1 MKHTD
6 TLMPYILASMH
17 PMLHLSLL
25 TSSVILYSSNYDKF
39 FEIPNEDK
47 CDSKDAQNFMKEE
60 KYWLVGYASCAHLL
74 AVIFHYMSDLLI
86 SKDRKVLGNLCM
98 IFKVFLYVSSIFVVQ
113 TGIMF
118 PGCRDIVEN
127 SQVMAWLNYEILA
140 FYLNIMAMGVFL
152 LLSSCKKFKSIRER
166 MGWGAEFRK
175 TMDFLTYCKDDI
187 HWFCMWFTQ
196 LMLCVLALVM
206 RTKQLENIQWCVGL
220 LFTRHLLE
228 VVLLRQVYFNSKFEI
243 KSYLRVLLGAILVLN
258 CFLIKLYIDLQDQ
271 DSTWWAPV
279 LLQDIMLH
287 FYIFLQL
294 GVEWFTWGQREADW
308 QKEQMFMEQFI
319 QQPDQDEKQLRSKIQ
334 LLATPLT
341 QSQKDAAK
349 KAGQDGNAGVP
360 AAAVNESKS
369 ADEGAKKPTKELKLT
384 ANMYTVAYSAFMK
397 KNKEKF
403 RLTVNDQMDIYYR
416 AIFMCMI
423 QLTFIFTVL
432 FFEDFD
438 ISYKNNTPLNLC
450 LFFTVLILHWQCLPE
465 ARNGIYMMKYALC
478 YPDEFTA
485 PVTVFFL
492 GVIQISAVWLT
503 ETCNLLK
510 SMDQKKPD
518 QVIVRFVG
526 FGLIL
531 NVPSLLIGSLE
542 SFDIKSS
549 VGKLK
554 LERSRKQMAHDPITK
569 EKMPFSTLLNLVY
582 CLCKWFFSSLYHY
595 FFPFVV
601 IFGPALKLTYMSKV

>member
-25 TSSVILYSSNYDKF
+25 TSSVILYSSDTEGF
-39 FEIPNEDK
+39 FSVPNAESCTDPAAKAFIED
-47 CDSKDAQNFMKEE
+47 E
-60 KYWLVGYASCAHLL
+60 KYWLIGYASCTHLV

-86 SKDRKVLGNLCM
+86 AQDRKVLGNLCF
-98 IFKVFLYVSSIFVVQ
+98 ITKVFLYFASIFVVQ

-118 PGCRDIVEN
+118 ESCRDGVVDE

-140 FYLNIMAMGVFL
+140 FYLNIVAMGVFL

-166 MGWGAEFRK
+166 MGWGAGFRK
-175 TMDFLTYCKDDI
+175 TMDFLAYCKDDI

-206 RTKQLENIQWCVGL
+206 RTKQLDSIQWCVGL

-228 VVLLRQVYFNSKFEI
+228 IVLLRQVYFNSKFEI
-243 KSYLRVLLGAILVLN
+243 KSYLKVLLGAILVLN
-258 CFLIKLYIDLQDQ
+258 CFLIKLYIDLEAQ
-271 DSTWWAPV
+271 DSIWWAPA
-279 LLQDIMLH
+279 LLQDIVLH

-294 GVEWFTWGQREADW
+294 AVEWAYWGQREAEW
-308 QKEQMFMEQFI
+308 QKEQMFMEQFA
-319 QQPDQDEKQLRSKIQ
+319 QQPDQDEKHLRNKIQ

-349 KAGQDGNAGVP
+349 KALQDGDAGVTTSLNDP
-360 AAAVNESKS
+360 KPEGDSAGAAEEAN
-369 ADEGAKKPTKELKLT
+369 KKPAKELKLT
-384 ANMYTVAYSAFMK
+384 ANMYTVAYCAFMK

-403 RLTVNDQMDIYYR
+403 RLKVNDQIDIYYR
-416 AIFMCMI
+416 AIFMFMI
-423 QLTFIFTVL
+423 QMTFIFTVL
-432 FFEDFD
+432 FFEKFD
-438 ISYKNNTPLNLC
+438 ITYKNSTPLNFC

-465 ARNGIYMMKYALC
+465 ARSGIYMMKYALC
-478 YPDEFTA
+478 YPDEFTQ

-492 GVIQISAVWLT
+492 GFIQITAVWLT
-503 ETCNLLK
+503 EACNLLK

-542 SFDIKSS
+542 GFKVKSS
-549 VGKLK
+549 VGKLT
-554 LERSRKQMAHDPITK
+554 LERSRKQMAHDPATK
-569 EKMPFSTLLNLVY
+569 DLLPFS
-582 CLCKWFFSSLYHY
+582 
-595 FFPFVV
+595 
-601 IFGPALKLTYMSKV
+601 